1 MNNNNKK
8 ALVLILAVSLGAIP
22 IRSVNSATWH
32 VGNGDAAALKQT
44 LSSAQGG
51 DTIIVGPGTY
61 NTAGGFWI
69 SKPLHLISEM
79 GPSATII
86 ANHGFCVGVG
96 GPCYGSCGFYV
107 AGFSG
112 NFTIRGFTFQNHS
125 DTGDV
130 PGLFGQGINVVQV
143 SGTILNNVFA
153 HNEDGVDV
161 SESPHVL
168 IENNLFRDNRGT
180 GVSVINADSVEIRFN
195 TFAYNFANIRLS
207 GSTILNVALDNNI
220 LALASWRC
228 FCISED
234 FATVLLSC
242 NDIWGNAQHD
252 CPGSTAGLIDAGGN
266 ISLDPLF
273 CAGYYLHQDSP
284 CLGANTPALCNGEH
298 MGCYPVPCEVA
309 VEKQTW
315 GKIKSIFK

>member
-1 MNNNNKK
+1 MSNPNK
-8 ALVLILAVSLGAIP
+8 ALVLILAVSLGAIT
-22 IRSVNSATWH
+22 IRAAHSASWY

-44 LSSAQGG
+44 IASAQAG
-51 DTIIVGPGTY
+51 DSIIVGPGTY
-61 NTAGGFWI
+61 NTAGGFSI
-69 SKPLHLISEM
+69 SKPLHIISEK
-79 GPSATII
+79 GPSETII
-86 ANHGFCVGVG
+86 ANHGYCVGVG

-107 AGFSG
+107 QGFSG
-112 NFTIRGFTFQNHS
+112 RFTIKGFTFRDHS

-130 PGLFGQGINVVQV
+130 PGLFGQGIMVVQV
-143 SGTILNNVFA
+143 SGTISNNVFA

-168 IENNLFRDNRGT
+168 IDNNLFRDNNGT

-195 TFAYNFANIRLS
+195 TFACNFANIQLS

-234 FATVLLSC
+234 FVTVSLSC

-252 CPGSTAGLIDAGGN
+252 CPGSTAGLIDTGGN

-273 CAGYYLHQDSP
+273 CDGYRLHQDSP
-284 CLGANTPALCNGEH
+284 CLGANTPALCNGGH

-309 VEKQTW
+309 VEKQPW
-315 GKIKSIFK
+315 GRVKSIFR

>member
-1 MNNNNKK
+1 MSHHEK
-8 ALVLILAVSLGAIP
+8 ALVLALAAVLAAFS
-22 IRSVNSATWH
+22 IRAAHSATWY
-32 VGNGDAAALKQT
+32 VGNGDAATLEQA

-69 SKPLHLISEM
+69 SKPLYIISEM

-107 AGFSG
+107 QGFSG

-130 PGLFGQGINVVQV
+130 PGLFGQGISVVQV
-143 SGTILNNVFA
+143 SGTILSNVFA

-168 IENNLFRDNRGT
+168 IADNLFRNNRGD
-180 GVSVINADSVEIRFN
+180 GVSALSADSVEIRSN
-195 TFAYNFANIRLS
+195 TFVYNTGNFWFG
-207 GSTILNVALDNNI
+207 GSSALNVALQNNI
-220 LALASWRC
+220 IALASWRNMC
-228 FCISED
+228 VNGDSVTITL
-234 FATVLLSC
+234 AC
-242 NDIWGNAQHD
+242 NDVWSNGLND
-252 CPGSTAGLIDAGGN
+252 CPGSSATYVDAGGN

-273 CAGYYLHQDSP
+273 CDGYRLHQDSP
-284 CLGANTPALCNGEH
+284 CLGANTPPSCNGEH

-309 VEKQTW
+309 VEKQPW
-315 GKIKSIFK
+315 GKIKSIFR